1 MVGKWFAKRTSKIVL
16 FLLSKYERYS
26 VAEVVPGRIH
36 ARAIFEKVKIYFMN
50 FLLIIFGHSRACR
63 GDPFVVQGHA
73 RAGDLPGVRTGV
85 SYDPVSW
92 APASVQE
99 LRAGPAAGPVPS
111 IHKRAGSCGWKILP
125 IPCSSYKL
133 HFSFTICLQFIY
145 ISKLD
150 FFQKI

>member
-85 SYDPVSW
+85 NYDPVSW

-111 IHKRAGSCGWKILP
+111 IHKRAAAATPTSL
-125 IPCSSYKL
+125 SYIQQLQAALLVHNLFTIYL
-133 HFSFTICLQFIY
+133 HFKT
-145 ISKLD
+145 
-150 FFQKI
+150 